1 MKITTRITTALQSLN
16 DSKFFAGIVMLLMNI
31 GSKYISIELSENQ
44 QQLIEN
50 SIIRQLFIFTII
62 WMGTRDII
70 AALTL
75 TAIFTILTQFL
86 FHEHSRFC
94 ILPKHLRKLNSVI
107 DINKDNR
114 ISQEEINRAIKIIS
128 NANKKEKYI

>member
-1 MKITTRITTALQSLN
+1 MKVTKRITTSLQSLN

-50 SIIRQLFIFTII
+50 SIVRQLFIFTIT

-70 AALTL
+70 AALIL
-75 TAIFTILTQFL
+75 TAVFTVLTQFL
-86 FHEHSRFC
+86 FHEKSRFC
-94 ILPKHLRKLNSVI
+94 ILPKQLRELKSVI
-107 DINKDNR
+107 DVNKDNK
-114 ISQEEINRAIKIIS
+114 ISQEEIDRAIKILS
-128 NANKKEKYI
+128 EANKK